1 MVPLIHV
8 FALQQPILMNWSILF
23 SDVLRCER
31 DSIGQERMADSKD
44 LNFIKE
50 NNKCA
55 VIVAHPDDETLWAG
69 GLMLMHPEVDW
80 TVVTLC
86 RKSDPDRA
94 PKFSKAL
101 KKLNATGFMADLDDG
116 PKQRPLD
123 NREVQKTIIELLPSK
138 RFDLI
143 ITHSTSGE
151 YTRHLRH
158 EETAKAVLA
167 LWNSDR
173 LYADELWTF
182 AYEDGNREYLP
193 RAIKQADL
201 SVGLNNEIWRKKYDI
216 ITRIYGFS
224 TDSFEAKTTPKEE
237 AFWCLKAAC

>member
-1 MVPLIHV
+1 
-8 FALQQPILMNWSILF
+8 
-23 SDVLRCER
+23 
-31 DSIGQERMADSKD
+31 MADSKD
-44 LNFIKE
+44 SVLIKE
-50 NNKCA
+50 NSECA

-69 GLMLMHPEVDW
+69 GLMLMHPNVKW
-80 TVVTLC
+80 TIVTLC

-94 PKFSKAL
+94 PKFFKAIERL
-101 KKLNATGFMADLDDG
+101 KANGFMANLDDG
-116 PKQRPLD
+116 PEQTSLD
-123 NREVQKTIIELLPSK
+123 NGEVQKTIAELLPLK

-173 LYADELWTF
+173 LFADELWTF
-182 AYEDGNREYLP
+182 AYEDGNRKYLP
-193 RAIKQADL
+193 RAIKDADL
-201 SVGLNNEIWRKKYDI
+201 LVGLNDEIWQEKYDI

-224 TDSFEAKTTPKEE
+224 IDSFEAKTTPKKE
-237 AFWCLKAAC
+237 AFWCLKASF

>member
-1 MVPLIHV
+1 
-8 FALQQPILMNWSILF
+8 
-23 SDVLRCER
+23 
-31 DSIGQERMADSKD
+31 MADSKD
-44 LNFIKE
+44 SVLIKE
-50 NNKCA
+50 NSECV

-69 GLMLMHPEVDW
+69 GLMLMHPEAKW
-80 TVVTLC
+80 TVVTIC

-94 PKFSKAL
+94 PKFFKAL
-101 KKLNATGFMADLDDG
+101 ERLNAVGFMGDLDDG
-116 PKQRPLD
+116 PEQTSLD
-123 NREVQKTIIELLPSK
+123 NGKVQKTIAELLPLK

-173 LYADELWTF
+173 LFADELWTF
-182 AYEDGNREYLP
+182 AYEDGNRKYLP
-193 RAIKQADL
+193 RAIKDADL
-201 SVGLNNEIWRKKYDI
+201 LVGLNDEIWQEKYDI

-224 TDSFEAKTTPKEE
+224 QESFEAKTTPKEE
-237 AFWCLKAAC
+237 AFWCFKSVR